1 MANLG
6 RKDTNNS
13 QFFITVED
21 CMHLDGTNVVVGQV
35 LRGFGI
41 LSEMEKYSSLDDG
54 LPLRVSLTRFSLILL
69 KPAGSTSFRISSF
82 LTVDNLKSVIHG
94 TIMMM
99 MNLKIICHRF
109 QAIGWKCPRPVTFQ

>member
-21 CMHLDGTNVVVGQV
+21 CLHLDGTNVVVGQV

-41 LSEMEKYSSLDDG
+41 LSEMEKHSYDG
-54 LPLRVSLTRFSLILL
+54 LPMRVSLTRFS
-69 KPAGSTSFRISSF
+69 FVF
-82 LTVDNLKSVIHG
+82 L
-94 TIMMM
+94 
-99 MNLKIICHRF
+99 
-109 QAIGWKCPRPVTFQ
+109 